1 MPGVK
6 GRSGRKRNPRNAQR
20 YFNEQFDLN
29 MFDLTDK
36 VIELAKEGN
45 REMLIYC
52 FDRRLGKPK
61 ATTEIEGGEALAA
74 GAVLKILQIVAEH
87 KRKQLSSQEQ
97 KALQGQPYGNL
108 ASRLQD
114 VQKKDC

>member
-20 YFNEQFDLN
+20 YFNDKFDGSL
-29 MFDLTDK
+29 FELT
-36 VIELAKEGN
+36 AKLIKKALEGD

-61 ATTEIEGGEALAA
+61 QSTELDISGGEELTAGLVTQLFAMLAAKRKEFEQGYVEIENTGGED
-74 GAVLKILQIVAEH
+74 GQDSQGTDAEI
-87 KRKQLSSQEQ
+87 
-97 KALQGQPYGNL
+97 P
-108 ASRLQD
+108 
-114 VQKKDC
+114 